1 MSEAVSQTRAQR
13 KVLVGE
19 VTSAKATKTLTVRV
33 DRLVK
38 HPVVEKYQRKSTVI
52 YVHDEKSEAKER
64 DQVEVVE
71 TRPLSKTKRWRLVK
85 VLRRASS

>member
-13 KVLVGE
+13 KILVGE
-19 VTSAKATKTLTVRV
+19 VTSAKAPKTLTVRV

-38 HPVVEKYQRKSTVI
+38 HPIVEKFQRKSTVI
-52 YVHDEKSEAKER
+52 YVHDEKGEAQER

-71 TRPLSKTKRWRLVK
+71 TRPLSKNKRWRLLK